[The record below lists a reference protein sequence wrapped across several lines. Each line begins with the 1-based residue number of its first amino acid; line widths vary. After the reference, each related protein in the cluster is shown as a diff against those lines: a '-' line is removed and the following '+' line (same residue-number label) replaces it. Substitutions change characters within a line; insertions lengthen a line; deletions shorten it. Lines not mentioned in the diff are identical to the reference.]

1 MDKDR
6 IVEILTRRAA
16 GSITDDELL
25 ELATLLAN
33 HPEAIKYEEFLDELW
48 KSFSHQAD
56 ELNIDVEFSKHLK
69 RHQDKIQ
76 FAEPSMQNVIDEQ
89 DKGQARSRNV
99 KHRIRT
105 AFAVAAAIIGI
116 AFTSYLFM
124 ENDNDKVKNVHHK
137 FEFIAQKGS
146 RKSFSLPDGTH
157 VFLNSDSK
165 LSFDERFENGDTRP
179 VVLEGEA
186 YFDVAKDKARPF
198 TITTHSVT
206 IKVVGTSFNIKAYPN
221 ERKTE
226 AALITG
232 EIELSLNESPNKVIH
247 MKAND
252 KVEVENNIQTHD
264 PGDKKSNKSLTV
276 RMGNLSKVNI
286 ANREHIAEITWVED
300 RLVFENETLRE
311 LIPKLERW
319 YNVRIKVT
327 NESVLNNHYT
337 AKITNENIVEL
348 LTAMQVAKPF
358 KYEYINEEI
367 IIY

>member
-48 KSFSHQAD
+48 KSYSHQAI
-56 ELNIDVEFSKHLK
+56 EPNIDVEFSKHLK
-69 RHQDKIQ
+69 RHRDKIQ
-76 FAEPSMQNVIDEQ
+76 FAAPSYKDPIVGQ
-89 DKGQARSRNV
+89 DNDQRRSLKLKR
-99 KHRIRT
+99 HIRT
-105 AFAVAAAIIGI
+105 VFAVAAAVIGI
-116 AFTSYLFM
+116 VFTIYLVLARH
-124 ENDNDKVKNVHHK
+124 ENKAKDVYHK
-137 FEFIAQKGS
+137 FEYIAKKGS
-146 RKSFSLPDGTH
+146 RKSFSLPDGTR

-186 YFDVAKDKARPF
+186 YFDVAKNKARPF

-206 IKVVGTSFNIKAYPN
+206 IKVVGTAFNIKAYPD

-226 AALITG
+226 AALIRG
-232 EIELSLNESPNKVIH
+232 EIELSLNENPDKVIH

-252 KVEVENNIQTHD
+252 KVEVEDNIQT
-264 PGDKKSNKSLTV
+264 GDFNDKQPNKSLTV
-276 RMGNLSKVNI
+276 RVGNLSKVNI
-286 ANREHIAEITWVED
+286 ANQEHIAEVTWVEG
-300 RLVFENETLRE
+300 RLVFENETLEE

-319 YNVRIKVT
+319 YNIRITVT
-327 NESVLNNHYT
+327 NKSILNNHYT
-337 AKITNENIVEL
+337 AKITNENIIEL

-358 KYEYINEEI
+358 KYEYINGEI
-367 IIY
+367 TMY